1 MSLAQE
7 IFQLKKE
14 RNAVILA
21 HNYQRGEVQ
30 DIADYVGDSLG
41 LSQKAVEVDAG
52 VIVFCGVDFMAE
64 SAAVL
69 NPGKT
74 VLIPKPEARCPMAE
88 MITVEALRSF
98 KRLHPA
104 AATVCYVN
112 SSAAVKAE
120 SDICCTSSNATKVVS
135 SLEQD
140 EVIFVPDYNLAQYT
154 QRFTKKRIYP
164 WNGFCPTHHQITA
177 GDVLISKLEH
187 PGALVVVHPE
197 CRGEVIDLADGVCST
212 DGMLRFARGTDKDLI
227 VGTEVGIIHR
237 LKKENPGKNYYPVS
251 NYVVCPNMKMT
262 TLEAVRD
269 SLRDMRTSIA
279 VPEDIRI
286 KAKNSLER
294 MLAVGRGEK

>member
-1 MSLAQE
+1 MSLTEE
-7 IFQLKKE
+7 ILKLRKE

-30 DIADYVGDSLG
+30 DIADYTGDSLG
-41 LSQKAVEVDAG
+41 LSQKAVECDAK

-69 NPGKT
+69 NPDKI
-74 VLIPKPEARCPMAE
+74 VLLPKPEAKCPMSE
-88 MITVEALRSF
+88 MITAGALRAF
-98 KRLHPA
+98 KKDHPD

-120 SDICCTSSNATKVVS
+120 SDICCTSSNSIKVVN

-140 EVIFVPDYNLAQYT
+140 EVIFVPDYNLAMYT
-154 QRFTKKRIYP
+154 QRFTSKKILP

-177 GDVLISKLEH
+177 GDILISKMDH
-187 PGALVVVHPE
+187 PGAEVVVHPE
-197 CRGEVIDLADGVCST
+197 CRQEVIDLADGVYST
-212 DGMLRFARGTDKDLI
+212 DGMLKYAKNTEKDLI
-227 VGTEVGIIHR
+227 IGTEVGIIHR
-237 LKKENPGKNYYPVS
+237 LKKENPGRNYYPVS
-251 NYVVCPNMKMT
+251 NYVVCPNMKMN
-262 TLEAVRD
+262 TLETIRD
-269 SLRDMRTSIA
+269 SLRDMRTPIS

-286 KAKNSLER
+286 KAKNALDR